1 MENVKYRLWEIEKY
15 ALSGEA
21 DLKSCLGKIVDING
35 CTLLL
40 CDKGFAT
47 VSIDFRKLKVKAGDL
62 ITLIGD
68 VPFIP
73 IEVSKD
79 FSTRFVS
86 VAKWM
91 ADEMFYNITSSSF
104 WDFIY
109 RYPVLTLN
117 SKQSELLQSW
127 FLQTDWVINNCSIE
141 QVKDIIKNNFYNL
154 FVVIDNEI
162 KGSGRYSQMDNL
174 PKNRAWALYNA
185 FYSLLDRHHSKH
197 HNVNFYAQ
205 QLSITPDY
213 LYKIVQ
219 KVENLAPKEIIDR
232 YVVVAIKTLLQ
243 NTDLSVK
250 NIATELNFEDVP
262 YMCRFFRRNTGLSPM
277 EYRHSTKK
285 EEE

>member
-15 ALSGEA
+15 AVSGWA
-21 DLKSCLGKIVDING
+21 DLKKGLGKIVDING

-40 CDKGFAT
+40 CNKGFGV
-47 VSIDFRKLKVKAGDL
+47 VSIDFRKVKVRTGDL
-62 ITLIGD
+62 LVLIGD

-79 FSTRFVS
+79 FSARFIS
-86 VAKWM
+86 AAKWM
-91 ADEMFYNITSSSF
+91 ADEMFYNITSSSL

-109 RYPVLTLN
+109 EHPVLTLN
-117 SKQSELLQSW
+117 SNQSELLQNW
-127 FLQTDWVINNCSIE
+127 FLQTDWVINNCFIE
-141 QVKDIIKNNFYNL
+141 SVKDIIKNNFYNL

-162 KGSGRYSQMDNL
+162 KSSGRYSQIEDL
-174 PKNRAWALYNA
+174 PKNRAWTLCNA
-185 FYSLLDRHHSKH
+185 FYTLLDRYHSKH

-277 EYRHSTKK
+277 EYRLSKKK
-285 EEE
+285 E

>member
-35 CTLLL
+35 CTLIQ
-40 CDKGFAT
+40 CSKGFGA
-47 VSIDFRKLKVKAGDL
+47 VSIDFKKVKVKAGDL
-62 ITLIGD
+62 MILIGD

-73 IEVSKD
+73 IELSKD
-79 FSTRFVS
+79 FFARYIS
-86 VAKWM
+86 VPKWM
-91 ADEMFYNITSSSF
+91 ADEMFYNITSSSL

-117 SKQSELLQSW
+117 YKQSDLLQSW

-162 KGSGRYSQMDNL
+162 KGSGRYSLVDDF
-174 PKNRAWALYNA
+174 PKNRAWTLYSA
-185 FYSLLDRHHSKH
+185 FYTLLDRHHSQH
-197 HNVNFYAQ
+197 HNVSFYAQ

-219 KVENLAPKEIIDR
+219 KVENISPKEIIDR
-232 YVVVAIKTLLQ
+232 YVIVAIKTLLQ

-262 YMCRFFRRNTGLSPM
+262 YMCRFFRRNTGLSPL

>member
-15 ALSGEA
+15 AVSGWA
-21 DLKSCLGKIVDING
+21 DLKKGLGKIVDING

-40 CDKGFAT
+40 CNKGFGV
-47 VSIDFRKLKVKAGDL
+47 VSIDFRKVKVRAGDL
-62 ITLIGD
+62 LVLIGD

-79 FSTRFVS
+79 FSARFIS
-86 VAKWM
+86 AAKWM
-91 ADEMFYNITSSSF
+91 ADEMFYNITSSSL

-109 RYPVLTLN
+109 EHPVLTLN
-117 SKQSELLQSW
+117 SNQSELLQNW
-127 FLQTDWVINNCSIE
+127 FLQTDWVINNCFIE
-141 QVKDIIKNNFYNL
+141 TVKDIIKNNFYNL

-162 KGSGRYSQMDNL
+162 KSSGRYSQIEDL
-174 PKNRAWALYNA
+174 PKNRAWTLCNA
-185 FYSLLDRHHSKH
+185 FYTLLDRYHSKH

-250 NIATELNFEDVP
+250 NIAAELNFEDVP

-277 EYRHSTKK
+277 EYRLSKKK
-285 EEE
+285 E

>member
-15 ALSGEA
+15 AVSGVT
-21 DLKSCLGKIVDING
+21 DLKSGLGKIVNING

-40 CDKGFAT
+40 CNKGFG
-47 VSIDFRKLKVKAGDL
+47 VMSIDFREVKVRAGDL
-62 ITLIGD
+62 VILIGD
-68 VPFIP
+68 APFIP

-79 FSTRFVS
+79 FSSCFVS
-86 VAKWM
+86 TTKWM

-104 WDFIY
+104 WEFIY
-109 RYPVLTLN
+109 RHPVLTLN

-127 FLQTDWVINNCSIE
+127 FLQTDWVINNCYIE

-162 KGSGRYSQMDNL
+162 KSSGKYSQIENL
-174 PKNRAWALYNA
+174 PKNRAWALYND
-185 FYSLLDRHHSKH
+185 FYTLLDRYHSKH
-197 HNVNFYAQ
+197 HSVNFYAQ

-219 KVENLAPKEIIDR
+219 KVENTSPKEIIDR
-232 YVVVAIKTLLQ
+232 YVIVAIKTLLQ

-250 NIATELNFEDVP
+250 NIATELNFDDVP
-262 YMCRFFRRNTGLSPM
+262 YMCRFFRRNTGLSPL
-277 EYRHSTKK
+277 EYRHNEKK
-285 EEE
+285 ESL